1 VQSFFGHASPHTTQG
16 FIEVY
21 AGAKRILKIG
31 VATGMQVDREIS
43 EIFGQGLSFH
53 QRGQFAQAKAA
64 YEQVLKVQ
72 YNHFDAL
79 HLLGVVNLQT
89 KNLALAEELIGRA
102 IEIYPHVAT
111 AHSNLG
117 NVLRE
122 LKRFDDAL
130 ASYEKAIALKPD
142 YADAFF
148 NRGNALKELKRLDDA
163 LASYDKAIAL
173 KPDFADAFLNRGNAL
188 KELKRLDD
196 ALASYDKAIALKP
209 DYADAFF
216 NRANVLQK
224 QGKIQPAIRSCIDA
238 ISLDN
243 ENENFVSQLRD
254 IFFMNSLYGAAAA
267 CQQRIMEI
275 KYPNNSDI
283 EKLLRATYAEQ
294 LSFIKDKS
302 DIYVTKDLNSKFK
315 NDEIYVIILCGGE
328 ATRWGGYLGEEI
340 KQLIQVEGEILILR
354 TIKELNSRGLYN
366 ITILCRGEDENKF
379 QSAVCELANV
389 CSISSIYR
397 DGNPSNK
404 YSSSE
409 NYWVNGVKN
418 IILLGDVYYTS
429 FALDKI
435 IHFDDAAIQTFG
447 RRGASTVTGC
457 KYGEIFAFSFTDTQ
471 KMGSSIALLRQLYE
485 AKICTAHASGWSLN
499 QIISNTNPNFIT
511 AFGNF
516 TEIDDWTEDF
526 DFPEDYII
534 WSEKRKILSG
544 N

>member
-31 VATGMQVDREIS
+31 VATSMQVDREIS

-111 AHSNLG
+111 AHSNHG

-148 NRGNALKELKRLDDA
+148 NRGNALRELKRLDDA

-173 KPDFADAFLNRGNAL
+173 KPDFADAFNNRGNAL
-188 KELKRLDD
+188 RELKRLDD

-209 DYADAFF
+209 DYAVAFN

-254 IFFMNSLYGAAAA
+254 ILFMNSLYGAAAA
-267 CQQRIMEI
+267 CQQRIIEI

-302 DIYVTKDLNSKFK
+302 DIYLTKDLNSKFR
-315 NDEIYVIILCGGE
+315 NDEVNVIILCGGE

-340 KQLIQVEGEILILR
+340 KQLIQVEGEVLIFR
-354 TIKELNSRGLYN
+354 TIKELNSRGLHN
-366 ITILCRGEDENKF
+366 ITILCREEDENKF

-435 IHFDDAAIQTFG
+435 IQFDDAAIQTFG

-499 QIISNTNPNFIT
+499 QIISNTNPNFRT

-526 DFPEDYII
+526 DFPEDYIL
-534 WSEKRKILSG
+534 WNEKRKILSG

>member
-1 VQSFFGHASPHTTQG
+1 
-16 FIEVY
+16 
-21 AGAKRILKIG
+21 
-31 VATGMQVDREIS
+31 MQVDREIS

-79 HLLGVVNLQT
+79 HLLGVVNFQT

-142 YADAFF
+142 YADAF
-148 NRGNALKELKRLDDA
+148 
-163 LASYDKAIAL
+163 
-173 KPDFADAFLNRGNAL
+173 LNRGNAL
-188 KELKRLDD
+188 SELKRLDD

-209 DYADAFF
+209 DYAVAFN

-354 TIKELNSRGLYN
+354 TIKELNSRGLHN
-366 ITILCRGEDENKF
+366 ITILCREEDENKF